1 MGEFSHIFAA
11 VDEIVHA
18 ILDNYEAD
26 MIVPTNEDR
35 EEQNCNWVNEVIRCE
50 GRGTAISGCNSPSYM
65 IVRPRT
71 ARKDPTLL
79 TK

>member
-26 MIVPTNEDR
+26 MIVQTNEDR

-50 GRGTAISGCNSPSYM
+50 GRGTAVCNNSPSYM

-79 TK
+79 IK